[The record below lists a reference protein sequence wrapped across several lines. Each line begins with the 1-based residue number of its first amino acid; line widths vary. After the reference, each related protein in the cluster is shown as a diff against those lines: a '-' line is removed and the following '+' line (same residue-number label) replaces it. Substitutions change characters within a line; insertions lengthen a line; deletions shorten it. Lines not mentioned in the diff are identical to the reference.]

1 MENLPSLRK
10 EFKSAK
16 GFYNL
21 NRKSGTG
28 DQRPHSLKTFERVSG
43 GRDYHEIEKQAD
55 SVVPEA
61 KSQKQVLPWVSWGQA
76 VERGPPFPQRLLPSF
91 GLPLP
96 DSHFFPVISLVSL

>member
-76 VERGPPFPQRLLPSF
+76 VERGPPFPQR
-91 GLPLP
+91 
-96 DSHFFPVISLVSL
+96 DPVTSTCFVQYITLRFIETGVY

>member
-1 MENLPSLRK
+1 MEEGAIWLCQRVKGWKP
-10 EFKSAK
+10 AK

-28 DQRPHSLKTFERVSG
+28 DQRPQCKTFERVSG

-61 KSQKQVLPWVSWGQA
+61 KSQK
-76 VERGPPFPQRLLPSF
+76 
-91 GLPLP
+91 
-96 DSHFFPVISLVSL
+96 